1 MVAALRYFA
10 VVRASG
16 PAWDRS
22 RPMREQA
29 GWPAHAAFMNGL
41 VDEGSIVLGGPLG
54 EGEQRFL
61 LIFDA
66 ESEDA
71 IRSNLAADPWPRDM
85 LCVESIT
92 PWEIV
97 LGGNE

>member
-1 MVAALRYFA
+1 
-10 VVRASG
+10 
-16 PAWDRS
+16 
-22 RPMREQA
+22 MREQA
-29 GWPAHAAFMNGL
+29 DWPAHAAFMNGL

-54 EGEQRFL
+54 EEEKQFL

-71 IRSNLAADPWPRDM
+71 IRRKLDADPWPTDM
-85 LCVESIT
+85 LRIESIT

-97 LGGNE
+97 LGGDE